1 MPMLSSLLFCAG
13 VGAMLVGGVFALI
26 RMRGALAKGLAAGA
40 AAIREV
46 RAGGAGAAVRTER
59 DIPLKWCA
67 ALVACSVV
75 SFFAVMLTLF
85 PSNWLFAFFLSAFVI
100 VFGFFASSVAAYMAG
115 LVGSSNNPISGVTV
129 CVVLVTS
136 VIMRL
141 WLGPRPEGVVAA
153 IYVSAM
159 IACAGSISGDNM
171 YASTH
176 VACCADAR
184 R

>member
-1 MPMLSSLLFCAG
+1 
-13 VGAMLVGGVFALI
+13 MLVGGVFALF
-26 RMRGALAKGLAAGA
+26 RMREALMKGLAAGA
-40 AAIREV
+40 AAFREA
-46 RAGGAGAAVRTER
+46 RAGNMSSAVRTER
-59 DIPLKWCA
+59 DIPPKIMA
-67 ALVACSVV
+67 ALVACSIV

-85 PSNWLFAFFLSAFVI
+85 PDNWLFTIFLSAFVV

-136 VIMRL
+136 VLVRL
-141 WLGPRPEGVVAA
+141 WLGPRPEGVVAS

-171 YASTH
+171 
-176 VACCADAR
+176 
-184 R
+184 